1 MLVFRNH
8 IITMPEYSTALQKLT
23 NAQDALV
30 KLKEAQAF
38 FDLFDLVIYRM
49 SYTESKRPEIV
60 QLELL
65 KDAYAS
71 NASALIEEMENHLQ
85 DIHKELR

>member
-1 MLVFRNH
+1 MLCFRNH
-8 IITMPEYSTALQKLT
+8 IVTMTEHSTNLRSLT
-23 NAQDALV
+23 NALQALEN
-30 KLKEAQAF
+30 LKRVQAF
-38 FDLFDLVIYRM
+38 FDLFDLVICRM
-49 SYTESKRPEIV
+49 SYTESNRPEII

-71 NASALIEEMENHLQ
+71 NASALIEEMENYLQ